1 MGYGYGYEHSYTGRM
16 FGDDTN
22 DTNLTDLV
30 YDNPEEVIEFIKYW
44 GLEEE
49 LKSYIKQIKEV
60 EYYDTI

>member
-1 MGYGYGYEHSYTGRM
+1 M

-22 DTNLTDLV
+22 DTTLTDLV
-30 YDNPEEVIEFIKYW
+30 YDNPEEVVEFIKYW
-44 GLEEE
+44 DLGEE